1 MKALFLKEIR
11 SFLSSLIGYVVMGVF
26 LLITGLF
33 LWVFPGDTN
42 LLDMGFASLDS
53 LFFVTPWVFIFLIPA
68 ITMRSFS
75 EERRTGTIELLLTKP
90 LSEWHIVMAKY
101 LAGLLL
107 VWIALLPTLVYYIT
121 VYQLGNPVGNLD
133 SGGIWGSYLGLFF
146 LASAYVA
153 IGLFCSSLTDNQI
166 IAFLAAALLSFVMYS
181 GFQSIANFDL
191 LGSLDNFVGNL
202 GMQAHFN
209 SLGRGVV
216 DSRDVVYFIIVSYLF
231 LLLSRLVLL
240 SRKW

>member
-1 MKALFLKEIR
+1 
-11 SFLSSLIGYVVMGVF
+11 
-26 LLITGLF
+26 
-33 LWVFPGDTN
+33 
-42 LLDMGFASLDS
+42 
-53 LFFVTPWVFIFLIPA
+53 
-68 ITMRSFS
+68 
-75 EERRTGTIELLLTKP
+75 
-90 LSEWHIVMAKY
+90 
-101 LAGLLL
+101 
-107 VWIALLPTLVYYIT
+107 
-121 VYQLGNPVGNLD
+121 
-133 SGGIWGSYLGLFF
+133 

-191 LGSLDNFVGNL
+191 LGSLDSFVSNL

-216 DSRDVVYFIIVSYLF
+216 DTRDVVYFLIITYLF

>member
-1 MKALFLKEIR
+1 MKSLLLKELR
-11 SFLSSLIGYVVMGVF
+11 SFLSSLIGYVVMAVF

-42 LLDMGFASLDS
+42 VLDMGFSSLDG

-90 LSEWHIVMAKY
+90 LSEWQIVMAKFW
-101 LAGLLL
+101 AGLIL
-107 VWIALLPTLVYYIT
+107 VVIALIPTLVYYLT
-121 VYQLGNPVGNLD
+121 VYRLGSPVGNLD
-133 SGGIWGSYLGLFF
+133 SGGIWGSYLGLIF
-146 LASAYVA
+146 LASAYVS

-166 IAFLAAALLSFVMYS
+166 VAFLAAALLTFVIYS
-181 GFQSIANFDL
+181 GFQSLASFDL
-191 LGSLDNFVGNL
+191 LGTADSYLSNL
-202 GMQAHFN
+202 GMQSHFN

-216 DSRDVVYFIIVSYLF
+216 DSRDVIYFIILSALF
-231 LLLSRLVLL
+231 LMLTRLVLL

>member
-11 SFLSSLIGYVVMGVF
+11 VFLSSLIGYVVMGVF

-90 LSEWHIVMAKY
+90 LSEWQIILAKY
-101 LAGLLL
+101 GAGLLL

-121 VYQLGNPVGNLD
+121 IYQLGNPVGNLD

-166 IAFLAAALLSFVMYS
+166 IAFLSAALLSFVMYS

-191 LGSLDNFVGNL
+191 LGSFDSLVSAL

-216 DSRDVVYFIIVSYLF
+216 DSRDVVYFVIVTYLF
-231 LLLSRLVLL
+231 LLLSRLLLL

>member
-1 MKALFLKEIR
+1 MKALLFKEIR

-42 LLDMGFASLDS
+42 IVDMGFASLES

-90 LSEWHIVMAKY
+90 LSEWHIVMAKFW
-101 LAGLLL
+101 AGLLL
-107 VWIALLPTLVYYIT
+107 VVITLLPTLVYYIS
-121 VYQLGNPVGNLD
+121 VYQLGNPVGNMD
-133 SGGIWGSYLGLFF
+133 TGGTWGSYLGLVF
-146 LASAYVA
+146 LAASYVA
-153 IGLFCSSLTDNQI
+153 IGLLCSAITDNQI
-166 IAFLAAALLSFVMYS
+166 IAFLLAAVLSFIFYG
-181 GFQSIANFDL
+181 GFQSIASFDL
-191 LGSLDNFVGNL
+191 LGGADDFVAKL
-202 GMQAHFN
+202 GMQHHFA
-209 SLGRGVV
+209 SLGLGVV
-216 DSRDVVYFIIVSYLF
+216 DSRDVIYFVVLTLIF
-231 LLLSRLVLL
+231 LMLTRLVLL

>member
-1 MKALFLKEIR
+1 MKALLLKELR
-11 SFLSSLIGYVVMGVF
+11 SFLSSLIGYVVMAVF

-42 LLDMGFASLDS
+42 VLDMGFSSLDG

-90 LSEWHIVMAKY
+90 LSEWQIVMAKFW
-101 LAGLLL
+101 AGLIL
-107 VWIALLPTLVYYIT
+107 VFIALIPTLVYYIT
-121 VYQLGNPVGNLD
+121 IYRLGSPAGNLD
-133 SGGIWGSYLGLFF
+133 SGGIWGSYLGLIF
-146 LASAYVA
+146 LASAYVS

-166 IAFLAAALLSFVMYS
+166 VAFLAAALLTFVIYS
-181 GFQSIANFDL
+181 GFQSLASFDL
-191 LGSLDNFVGNL
+191 FGTADSFLSNL
-202 GMQAHFN
+202 GMQSHFN

-216 DSRDVVYFIIVSYLF
+216 DSRDVVYFIILSAIF
-231 LLLSRLVLL
+231 LMLTRLVLL

>member
-11 SFLSSLIGYVVMGVF
+11 VFLSSLIGYVVMGVF

-90 LSEWHIVMAKY
+90 LSEWQIILAKY
-101 LAGLLL
+101 GAGLLL

-121 VYQLGNPVGNLD
+121 IYQLGNPVGNLD

-166 IAFLAAALLSFVMYS
+166 IAFLSAALLSFVMYS

-191 LGSLDNFVGNL
+191 LGSFDSLVSAL

-216 DSRDVVYFIIVSYLF
+216 DSRDVVYFVIVTYLF

>member
-90 LSEWHIVMAKY
+90 LSEWQIVMAKY

-121 VYQLGNPVGNLD
+121 VYQLGNPIGNLD

-166 IAFLAAALLSFVMYS
+166 IAFFGGGL
-181 GFQSIANFDL
+181 
-191 LGSLDNFVGNL
+191 
-202 GMQAHFN
+202 
-209 SLGRGVV
+209 VV
-216 DSRDVVYFIIVSYLF
+216 LCDVQRIPVHCQF
-231 LLLSRLVLL
+231 
-240 SRKW
+240 

>member
-11 SFLSSLIGYVVMGVF
+11 VFLSSLIGYVVMGVF

-90 LSEWHIVMAKY
+90 LSEWQIILAKY
-101 LAGLLL
+101 GAGLLL

-121 VYQLGNPVGNLD
+121 IYQLGNPVGNLD

-166 IAFLAAALLSFVMYS
+166 IAFLSAALLSFVMYS

-191 LGSLDNFVGNL
+191 LGSLDSVVSAL

-216 DSRDVVYFIIVSYLF
+216 DSRDVVYFVIVTYLF

>member
-1 MKALFLKEIR
+1 
-11 SFLSSLIGYVVMGVF
+11 
-26 LLITGLF
+26 
-33 LWVFPGDTN
+33 
-42 LLDMGFASLDS
+42 MGFASLDS

-90 LSEWHIVMAKY
+90 LSEWQIVMAKY

-121 VYQLGNPVGNLD
+121 VYQLGNPIGNLD

-209 SLGRGVV
+209 SLGRE
-216 DSRDVVYFIIVSYLF
+216 
-231 LLLSRLVLL
+231 
-240 SRKW
+240 

>member
-11 SFLSSLIGYVVMGVF
+11 VFLSSLIGYVVMGVF

-90 LSEWHIVMAKY
+90 LSEWQIILAKY
-101 LAGLLL
+101 GAGLLL

-121 VYQLGNPVGNLD
+121 IYQLGNPAGNLD

-166 IAFLAAALLSFVMYS
+166 IAFLSAALLSFVMYS

-191 LGSLDNFVGNL
+191 LGSLDSVVSAL

-216 DSRDVVYFIIVSYLF
+216 DSRDVVYFVIVTYLF

>member
-11 SFLSSLIGYVVMGVF
+11 VFLSSLIGYVVMGVF

-90 LSEWHIVMAKY
+90 LSEWQIILAKY
-101 LAGLLL
+101 GAGLLL

-121 VYQLGNPVGNLD
+121 IYQLGNPVGNLD

-166 IAFLAAALLSFVMYS
+166 IAFLSAALLSFVIYS

-191 LGSLDNFVGNL
+191 LGSFDSLVSAL

-216 DSRDVVYFIIVSYLF
+216 DSRDVVYFVIVTYLF

>member
-1 MKALFLKEIR
+1 
-11 SFLSSLIGYVVMGVF
+11 
-26 LLITGLF
+26 
-33 LWVFPGDTN
+33 
-42 LLDMGFASLDS
+42 
-53 LFFVTPWVFIFLIPA
+53 
-68 ITMRSFS
+68 
-75 EERRTGTIELLLTKP
+75 
-90 LSEWHIVMAKY
+90 
-101 LAGLLL
+101 
-107 VWIALLPTLVYYIT
+107 VYYIT
-121 VYQLGNPVGNLD
+121 IYQLGNPVGNLD

-166 IAFLAAALLSFVMYS
+166 IAFLSAALLSFVMYS

-191 LGSLDNFVGNL
+191 LGSFDSLVSAL

-216 DSRDVVYFIIVSYLF
+216 DSRDVVYFVIVTYLF
-231 LLLSRLVLL
+231 LLLSRLLLL

>member
-11 SFLSSLIGYVVMGVF
+11 VFLSSLIGYVVMGVF

-90 LSEWHIVMAKY
+90 LSEWQIILAKY
-101 LAGLLL
+101 GAGLLL

-121 VYQLGNPVGNLD
+121 IYQLGNPVGNLD

-166 IAFLAAALLSFVMYS
+166 IAFLSAALLSFVMYS

-191 LGSLDNFVGNL
+191 LGSFDSLVSAL

-216 DSRDVVYFIIVSYLF
+216 DSRDVVYFVIVTYLF
-231 LLLSRLVLL
+231 LLL
-240 SRKW
+240 

>member
-11 SFLSSLIGYVVMGVF
+11 VFLSSLIGYVVMGVF

-42 LLDMGFASLDS
+42 ILDMGFATLDS

-90 LSEWHIVMAKY
+90 LSEWQIILAKFG
-101 LAGLLL
+101 AGLLL

-121 VYQLGNPVGNLD
+121 VYQLGNPSGNLD

-153 IGLFCSSLTDNQI
+153 IGLFCSTLTDNQI
-166 IAFLAAALLSFVMYS
+166 IAFLSAALLSFVMYS

-191 LGSLDNFVGNL
+191 LGSLDSFVGNL

-216 DSRDVVYFIIVSYLF
+216 DSRDVLYFLIITFLF
-231 LLLSRLVLL
+231 LFTSRLVLL

>member
-1 MKALFLKEIR
+1 
-11 SFLSSLIGYVVMGVF
+11 
-26 LLITGLF
+26 
-33 LWVFPGDTN
+33 
-42 LLDMGFASLDS
+42 
-53 LFFVTPWVFIFLIPA
+53 
-68 ITMRSFS
+68 
-75 EERRTGTIELLLTKP
+75 
-90 LSEWHIVMAKY
+90 
-101 LAGLLL
+101 
-107 VWIALLPTLVYYIT
+107 VYYIT
-121 VYQLGNPVGNLD
+121 IYQLGNPVGNLD

-166 IAFLAAALLSFVMYS
+166 IAFLSAALLSFVMYS

-191 LGSLDNFVGNL
+191 LGSFDSLVSAL

-216 DSRDVVYFIIVSYLF
+216 DSRDVIYFVIVTYLF

>member
-1 MKALFLKEIR
+1 MKALFLKEVR
-11 SFLSSLIGYVVMGVF
+11 VFLSSLIGYVVMAVF

-42 LLDMGFASLDS
+42 ILDMGFASMDS

-90 LSEWHIVMAKY
+90 LSEWQIVLAKY
-101 LAGLLL
+101 GAGLLL

-121 VYQLGNPVGNLD
+121 IYQLGNPAGNLD

-191 LGSLDNFVGNL
+191 LGSLDSFVSNL

-209 SLGRGVV
+209 ALGRGVV
-216 DSRDVVYFIIVSYLF
+216 DTRDVVYFLIITYLF

>member
-1 MKALFLKEIR
+1 MKALFLKEVR
-11 SFLSSLIGYVVMGVF
+11 VFLSSLIGYVVMGVF

-42 LLDMGFASLDS
+42 ILDMGFATLDS

-90 LSEWHIVMAKY
+90 LSEWQIVLAKFS
-101 LAGLLL
+101 AGLLL
-107 VWIALLPTLVYYIT
+107 VWIALLPTLIYYIT
-121 VYQLGNPVGNLD
+121 IYQLGNPAGNLD

-153 IGLFCSSLTDNQI
+153 IGLFCSTLTDNQI
-166 IAFLAAALLSFVMYS
+166 IAFLSAALLSFVMYS

-191 LGSLDNFVGNL
+191 LGSFDNLVSNL

-216 DSRDVVYFIIVSYLF
+216 DSRDVLYFLIVTFLF
-231 LLLSRLVLL
+231 LFLSRLVLL

>member
-1 MKALFLKEIR
+1 MKALFLKEVR
-11 SFLSSLIGYVVMGVF
+11 VFLSSLIGYVVMAVF

-42 LLDMGFASLDS
+42 ILDMGFASMDS

-90 LSEWHIVMAKY
+90 LSEWQIVLAKY
-101 LAGLLL
+101 GAGLLL

-121 VYQLGNPVGNLD
+121 IYQLGNPAGNLD

-191 LGSLDNFVGNL
+191 LGSLDSFVSNL

-216 DSRDVVYFIIVSYLF
+216 DTRDVVYFLIITYLF

>member
-11 SFLSSLIGYVVMGVF
+11 VFLSSLIGYVVMGVF

-42 LLDMGFASLDS
+42 ILDMGFATLDS

-90 LSEWHIVMAKY
+90 LSEWQIILAKFG
-101 LAGLLL
+101 AGLLL
-107 VWIALLPTLVYYIT
+107 VWIALLPTVVYYMT
-121 VYQLGNPVGNLD
+121 VYQLGNPSGNLD
-133 SGGIWGSYLGLFF
+133 SGGILGSYLGLFF

-153 IGLFCSSLTDNQI
+153 IGLFCSTLTDNQI
-166 IAFLAAALLSFVMYS
+166 IAFLSAALLSFVMYS

-191 LGSLDNFVGNL
+191 LGSLDSFVGNL

-216 DSRDVVYFIIVSYLF
+216 DSRDVLYFLMVTFLF
-231 LLLSRLVLL
+231 LFSSRLVLL